1 MKLDWSAQKK
11 PIIAL
16 SPMADMTDS
25 AYCQVVKK
33 VTSERSEGG
42 SQTSV
47 TGESEYPIMFREMVS
62 SEAVIRG
69 NDKTLEM
76 TEIHPDERPLVQQL
90 FGSDPEVMRD
100 AAEIIQR
107 DFQPEGFDINMG
119 CPVYKITSNF
129 NGCALMKDPKVASEI
144 VKQMKS
150 VLKVPLSVKIR
161 AGWSN
166 PDDCLTF
173 APAIQDAG
181 AELIT
186 MHGRT
191 KEQGYAGESDWHQ
204 IAKVKK
210 VLQIPFLANG
220 DIHTPEAVV
229 KALEITKADGVL
241 VARGAL
247 GNPWFF
253 KQSKQLIET
262 GRYDVP
268 TLEEKIEVIKL
279 HLKYH
284 VAQYGER
291 GVVTFRKH
299 ISWYFKGM
307 DNFKEHRMNLVQA
320 KTSEEVIDQLSNILI
335 KVKS

>member
-1 MKLDWSAQKK
+1 MKLDWSAQNK

-25 AYCQVVKK
+25 AYCQIVKK
-33 VTSERSEGG
+33 VT
-42 SQTSV
+42 
-47 TGESEYPIMFREMVS
+47 GEKEFPIMFREMVS

-76 TEIHPDERPLVQQL
+76 TAIHPDERPLVQQL
-90 FGSDPEVMRD
+90 FGSDPAIMRD

-107 DFQPEGFDINMG
+107 DFSPEGFDINMG

-129 NGCALMKDPKVASEI
+129 NGCALMKDPKIASEM

-150 VLKVPLSVKIR
+150 VLTVPLSVKIR
-161 AGWSN
+161 LGWSN
-166 PDDCLTF
+166 DKDCLTF
-173 APAIQDAG
+173 APAMQDAG

-186 MHGRT
+186 VHGRT
-191 KEQGYAGESDWHQ
+191 KEQGYSGISNWEQ
-204 IAKVKK
+204 IAQVKK
-210 VLQIPFLANG
+210 SVQIPLLANG

-229 KALEITKADGVL
+229 KALEVTRADGVL
-241 VARGAL
+241 IARGAL

-253 KQSKQLIET
+253 KQTKQLLET
-262 GRYDVP
+262 GRYDKP
-268 TLEEKIEVIKL
+268 TLEERLDVIKL

-284 VAQYGER
+284 TDQYGER
-291 GVVTFRKH
+291 GVITFRKH

-307 DNFKEHRMNLVQA
+307 DNFKEHRMKLVEA
-320 KTSEEVIDQLSNILI
+320 KTSEEVIQELSNILI
-335 KVKS
+335 TVKSD